1 MGKLLSMTGYGSA
14 KGSVEGQEITVELKS
29 VNNRYLDCSVRLPR
43 NFLFAEDT
51 VKQAVSAGVSRGKVD
66 VFVSAQAS
74 QDSGT
79 VVSVNEELARGY
91 RDAVAHIAE
100 TLGLESGLNAF
111 SLARFPDVLTVERR
125 ELDKD
130 KAAAALS
137 EITAKAVEEFNAMRE
152 REGERLRRDMLGKL
166 ETIEGLVSVVEE
178 RSPQTVKEYRER
190 LEARL
195 RDILADRSLD
205 EQRVITEAAIF
216 ADRAA
221 VDEITRK
228 SIDDPM
234 CIGYFIDN
242 ELAFGGIVKAVF
254 GAEPD
259 QPAKLEFVKD
269 LKAKYGTIEALNKV
283 WDTSYADWDGL
294 LQSKAMPEGKGFRKD
309 ADAFN
314 NKFIERY
321 FELSRK
327 GIKSLAPHRLYLGCR
342 FVGFRHAE
350 AVRRIAAK
358 YSDVIS
364 INSYHNSIANV
375 SPDQFFGKPMLIGEF
390 HFGTYDR
397 GMFAPS
403 LCPVGTQQERATSY
417 MRFVQGAL
425 TQPHLVG
432 THYFQ
437 FRDQPLTGRW
447 DGEGYQIGFVDVAD
461 TPYRELCESA
471 RETGEHMYQ
480 YRLNGKAVNDMK

>member
-91 RDAVAHIAE
+91 RDAVARIAE

-111 SLARFPDVLTVERR
+111 SLARFPDVLTVEQR

-216 ADRAA
+216 ADRTA
-221 VDEITRK
+221 VDEETVRLRSHIAQFRTMLEEGSPIGRK
-228 SIDDPM
+228 MDFLVQEFNRESNT
-234 CIGYFIDN
+234 IGSKCSDAS
-242 ELAFGGIVKAVF
+242 LAKVV
-254 GAEPD
+254 
-259 QPAKLEFVKD
+259 VD
-269 LKAKYGTIEALNKV
+269 LKSEIEKIREQ
-283 WDTSYADWDGL
+283 
-294 LQSKAMPEGKGFRKD
+294 LQ
-309 ADAFN
+309 
-314 NKFIERY
+314 
-321 FELSRK
+321 
-327 GIKSLAPHRLYLGCR
+327 
-342 FVGFRHAE
+342 
-350 AVRRIAAK
+350 
-358 YSDVIS
+358 
-364 INSYHNSIANV
+364 NV
-375 SPDQFFGKPMLIGEF
+375 E
-390 HFGTYDR
+390 
-397 GMFAPS
+397 
-403 LCPVGTQQERATSY
+403 
-417 MRFVQGAL
+417 
-425 TQPHLVG
+425 
-432 THYFQ
+432 
-437 FRDQPLTGRW
+437 
-447 DGEGYQIGFVDVAD
+447 
-461 TPYRELCESA
+461 
-471 RETGEHMYQ
+471 
-480 YRLNGKAVNDMK
+480 

>member
-1 MGKLLSMTGYGSA
+1 MGKLLSMTGYGKA

-91 RDAVAHIAE
+91 RDAVARIAE

-152 REGERLRRDMLGKL
+152 PEGERLRRDMLGKL
-166 ETIEGLVSVVEE
+166 ETIEGLVSAVEE

-216 ADRAA
+216 ADRTA
-221 VDEITRK
+221 VDEETVRLRSHIAQFRTMLEEGSPIGRK
-228 SIDDPM
+228 MDFLVQEFNRESNT
-234 CIGYFIDN
+234 IGSKCSDAS
-242 ELAFGGIVKAVF
+242 LAKVV
-254 GAEPD
+254 
-259 QPAKLEFVKD
+259 VD
-269 LKAKYGTIEALNKV
+269 LKSEIEKIREQ
-283 WDTSYADWDGL
+283 
-294 LQSKAMPEGKGFRKD
+294 LQ
-309 ADAFN
+309 
-314 NKFIERY
+314 
-321 FELSRK
+321 
-327 GIKSLAPHRLYLGCR
+327 
-342 FVGFRHAE
+342 
-350 AVRRIAAK
+350 
-358 YSDVIS
+358 
-364 INSYHNSIANV
+364 NV
-375 SPDQFFGKPMLIGEF
+375 E
-390 HFGTYDR
+390 
-397 GMFAPS
+397 
-403 LCPVGTQQERATSY
+403 
-417 MRFVQGAL
+417 
-425 TQPHLVG
+425 
-432 THYFQ
+432 
-437 FRDQPLTGRW
+437 
-447 DGEGYQIGFVDVAD
+447 
-461 TPYRELCESA
+461 
-471 RETGEHMYQ
+471 
-480 YRLNGKAVNDMK
+480 

>member
-29 VNNRYLDCSVRLPR
+29 VNNRYLDCSIRLPR

-91 RDAVAHIAE
+91 RDAVARIAE
-100 TLGLESGLNAF
+100 TLGLECGLNAF

-137 EITAKAVEEFNAMRE
+137 DITAKAVEEFNAMRE

-166 ETIEGLVSVVEE
+166 GTIEGLVSVVEE

-216 ADRAA
+216 ADRTA
-221 VDEITRK
+221 VDEETVRLRSHIAQFRTMLEEGSPIGRK
-228 SIDDPM
+228 MDFLVQEFNRESNT
-234 CIGYFIDN
+234 IGSKCSDAS
-242 ELAFGGIVKAVF
+242 LAKVV
-254 GAEPD
+254 
-259 QPAKLEFVKD
+259 VD
-269 LKAKYGTIEALNKV
+269 LKSEIEKIREQ
-283 WDTSYADWDGL
+283 
-294 LQSKAMPEGKGFRKD
+294 LQ
-309 ADAFN
+309 
-314 NKFIERY
+314 
-321 FELSRK
+321 
-327 GIKSLAPHRLYLGCR
+327 
-342 FVGFRHAE
+342 
-350 AVRRIAAK
+350 
-358 YSDVIS
+358 
-364 INSYHNSIANV
+364 NV
-375 SPDQFFGKPMLIGEF
+375 E
-390 HFGTYDR
+390 
-397 GMFAPS
+397 
-403 LCPVGTQQERATSY
+403 
-417 MRFVQGAL
+417 
-425 TQPHLVG
+425 
-432 THYFQ
+432 
-437 FRDQPLTGRW
+437 
-447 DGEGYQIGFVDVAD
+447 
-461 TPYRELCESA
+461 
-471 RETGEHMYQ
+471 
-480 YRLNGKAVNDMK
+480 

>member
-66 VFVSAQAS
+66 VFVSSQAS

-91 RDAVAHIAE
+91 RDAVARIAE

-137 EITAKAVEEFNAMRE
+137 EITAKGVEEFNAMRE

-216 ADRAA
+216 ADRTA
-221 VDEITRK
+221 VDEETVRLRSHIAQFRTMLEEGSPIGRK
-228 SIDDPM
+228 MDFLVQEFNRESNT
-234 CIGYFIDN
+234 IGSKCSDAS
-242 ELAFGGIVKAVF
+242 LAKVV
-254 GAEPD
+254 
-259 QPAKLEFVKD
+259 VD
-269 LKAKYGTIEALNKV
+269 LKSEIEKIREQ
-283 WDTSYADWDGL
+283 
-294 LQSKAMPEGKGFRKD
+294 LQ
-309 ADAFN
+309 
-314 NKFIERY
+314 
-321 FELSRK
+321 
-327 GIKSLAPHRLYLGCR
+327 
-342 FVGFRHAE
+342 
-350 AVRRIAAK
+350 
-358 YSDVIS
+358 
-364 INSYHNSIANV
+364 NV
-375 SPDQFFGKPMLIGEF
+375 E
-390 HFGTYDR
+390 
-397 GMFAPS
+397 
-403 LCPVGTQQERATSY
+403 
-417 MRFVQGAL
+417 
-425 TQPHLVG
+425 
-432 THYFQ
+432 
-437 FRDQPLTGRW
+437 
-447 DGEGYQIGFVDVAD
+447 
-461 TPYRELCESA
+461 
-471 RETGEHMYQ
+471 
-480 YRLNGKAVNDMK
+480 

>member
-14 KGSVEGQEITVELKS
+14 KGSVEGQEFTVELKS

-91 RDAVAHIAE
+91 RDAVARIAE

-111 SLARFPDVLTVERR
+111 SLARFPDVLTVERC

-195 RDILADRSLD
+195 RDILTDRSLD

-216 ADRAA
+216 ADRTA
-221 VDEITRK
+221 VDEETVRLRSHIAQFRTMLEEGSPIGRK
-228 SIDDPM
+228 MDFLVQEFNRESNT
-234 CIGYFIDN
+234 IGSKCSDAS
-242 ELAFGGIVKAVF
+242 LAKVV
-254 GAEPD
+254 
-259 QPAKLEFVKD
+259 VD
-269 LKAKYGTIEALNKV
+269 LKSEIEKIREQ
-283 WDTSYADWDGL
+283 
-294 LQSKAMPEGKGFRKD
+294 LQ
-309 ADAFN
+309 
-314 NKFIERY
+314 
-321 FELSRK
+321 
-327 GIKSLAPHRLYLGCR
+327 
-342 FVGFRHAE
+342 
-350 AVRRIAAK
+350 
-358 YSDVIS
+358 
-364 INSYHNSIANV
+364 NV
-375 SPDQFFGKPMLIGEF
+375 E
-390 HFGTYDR
+390 
-397 GMFAPS
+397 
-403 LCPVGTQQERATSY
+403 
-417 MRFVQGAL
+417 
-425 TQPHLVG
+425 
-432 THYFQ
+432 
-437 FRDQPLTGRW
+437 
-447 DGEGYQIGFVDVAD
+447 
-461 TPYRELCESA
+461 
-471 RETGEHMYQ
+471 
-480 YRLNGKAVNDMK
+480 

>member
-14 KGSVEGQEITVELKS
+14 KGSVEGQGITVELKS

-51 VKQAVSAGVSRGKVD
+51 VKQTVSAGVSRGKVD

-91 RDAVAHIAE
+91 RDAVARIAE

-152 REGERLRRDMLGKL
+152 REGERLRRDMIGKL

-216 ADRAA
+216 ADRTA
-221 VDEITRK
+221 VDEETVRLRSHIAQFRTMLEEGSPIGRK
-228 SIDDPM
+228 MDFLVQEFNRESNTVGSKCSDAS
-234 CIGYFIDN
+234 
-242 ELAFGGIVKAVF
+242 LAKVV
-254 GAEPD
+254 
-259 QPAKLEFVKD
+259 VD
-269 LKAKYGTIEALNKV
+269 LKSEIEKIREQ
-283 WDTSYADWDGL
+283 
-294 LQSKAMPEGKGFRKD
+294 LQ
-309 ADAFN
+309 
-314 NKFIERY
+314 
-321 FELSRK
+321 
-327 GIKSLAPHRLYLGCR
+327 
-342 FVGFRHAE
+342 
-350 AVRRIAAK
+350 
-358 YSDVIS
+358 
-364 INSYHNSIANV
+364 NV
-375 SPDQFFGKPMLIGEF
+375 E
-390 HFGTYDR
+390 
-397 GMFAPS
+397 
-403 LCPVGTQQERATSY
+403 
-417 MRFVQGAL
+417 
-425 TQPHLVG
+425 
-432 THYFQ
+432 
-437 FRDQPLTGRW
+437 
-447 DGEGYQIGFVDVAD
+447 
-461 TPYRELCESA
+461 
-471 RETGEHMYQ
+471 
-480 YRLNGKAVNDMK
+480 

>member
-1 MGKLLSMTGYGSA
+1 MGKMLSMTGYGSA

-51 VKQAVSAGVSRGKVD
+51 VKQAVSADVSRGKVD

-91 RDAVAHIAE
+91 RDAVARIAE

-216 ADRAA
+216 ADRTA
-221 VDEITRK
+221 VDEETVRLRSHIAQFRTMLEEGSPIGRK
-228 SIDDPM
+228 MDFLVQEFNRESNT
-234 CIGYFIDN
+234 IGSKCSDAS
-242 ELAFGGIVKAVF
+242 LAKVV
-254 GAEPD
+254 
-259 QPAKLEFVKD
+259 VD
-269 LKAKYGTIEALNKV
+269 LKSEIEKIREQ
-283 WDTSYADWDGL
+283 
-294 LQSKAMPEGKGFRKD
+294 LQ
-309 ADAFN
+309 
-314 NKFIERY
+314 
-321 FELSRK
+321 
-327 GIKSLAPHRLYLGCR
+327 
-342 FVGFRHAE
+342 
-350 AVRRIAAK
+350 
-358 YSDVIS
+358 
-364 INSYHNSIANV
+364 NV
-375 SPDQFFGKPMLIGEF
+375 E
-390 HFGTYDR
+390 
-397 GMFAPS
+397 
-403 LCPVGTQQERATSY
+403 
-417 MRFVQGAL
+417 
-425 TQPHLVG
+425 
-432 THYFQ
+432 
-437 FRDQPLTGRW
+437 
-447 DGEGYQIGFVDVAD
+447 
-461 TPYRELCESA
+461 
-471 RETGEHMYQ
+471 
-480 YRLNGKAVNDMK
+480 

>member
-91 RDAVAHIAE
+91 RDAVARIAE

-166 ETIEGLVSVVEE
+166 ETIEGLVCVVEE

-216 ADRAA
+216 ADRTA
-221 VDEITRK
+221 VDEETVRLRSHIAQFRTMLEEGSPIGRK
-228 SIDDPM
+228 MDFLVQEFNRESNT
-234 CIGYFIDN
+234 IGSKCSDAS
-242 ELAFGGIVKAVF
+242 LAKVV
-254 GAEPD
+254 
-259 QPAKLEFVKD
+259 VD
-269 LKAKYGTIEALNKV
+269 LKSEIEKIREQ
-283 WDTSYADWDGL
+283 
-294 LQSKAMPEGKGFRKD
+294 LQ
-309 ADAFN
+309 
-314 NKFIERY
+314 
-321 FELSRK
+321 
-327 GIKSLAPHRLYLGCR
+327 
-342 FVGFRHAE
+342 
-350 AVRRIAAK
+350 
-358 YSDVIS
+358 
-364 INSYHNSIANV
+364 NV
-375 SPDQFFGKPMLIGEF
+375 E
-390 HFGTYDR
+390 
-397 GMFAPS
+397 
-403 LCPVGTQQERATSY
+403 
-417 MRFVQGAL
+417 
-425 TQPHLVG
+425 
-432 THYFQ
+432 
-437 FRDQPLTGRW
+437 
-447 DGEGYQIGFVDVAD
+447 
-461 TPYRELCESA
+461 
-471 RETGEHMYQ
+471 
-480 YRLNGKAVNDMK
+480 

>member
-91 RDAVAHIAE
+91 RDAVARIAE

-125 ELDKD
+125 ELDKE

-216 ADRAA
+216 ADRTA
-221 VDEITRK
+221 VDEETVRLRSHIAQFRTMLEEGSPIGRK
-228 SIDDPM
+228 MDFLVQEFNRESNT
-234 CIGYFIDN
+234 IGSKCSDAS
-242 ELAFGGIVKAVF
+242 LAKVV
-254 GAEPD
+254 
-259 QPAKLEFVKD
+259 VD
-269 LKAKYGTIEALNKV
+269 LKSEIEKIREQ
-283 WDTSYADWDGL
+283 
-294 LQSKAMPEGKGFRKD
+294 LQ
-309 ADAFN
+309 
-314 NKFIERY
+314 
-321 FELSRK
+321 
-327 GIKSLAPHRLYLGCR
+327 
-342 FVGFRHAE
+342 
-350 AVRRIAAK
+350 
-358 YSDVIS
+358 
-364 INSYHNSIANV
+364 NV
-375 SPDQFFGKPMLIGEF
+375 E
-390 HFGTYDR
+390 
-397 GMFAPS
+397 
-403 LCPVGTQQERATSY
+403 
-417 MRFVQGAL
+417 
-425 TQPHLVG
+425 
-432 THYFQ
+432 
-437 FRDQPLTGRW
+437 
-447 DGEGYQIGFVDVAD
+447 
-461 TPYRELCESA
+461 
-471 RETGEHMYQ
+471 
-480 YRLNGKAVNDMK
+480 

>member
-91 RDAVAHIAE
+91 RDAVARIAE
-100 TLGLESGLNAF
+100 TLGLESRLNAF

-125 ELDKD
+125 ELNKD

-216 ADRAA
+216 ADRTA
-221 VDEITRK
+221 VDEETVRLRSHIAQFRTMLEEGSPIGRK
-228 SIDDPM
+228 MDFLVQEFNRESNT
-234 CIGYFIDN
+234 IGSKCSDAS
-242 ELAFGGIVKAVF
+242 LAKVV
-254 GAEPD
+254 
-259 QPAKLEFVKD
+259 VD
-269 LKAKYGTIEALNKV
+269 LKSEIEKIREQ
-283 WDTSYADWDGL
+283 
-294 LQSKAMPEGKGFRKD
+294 LQ
-309 ADAFN
+309 
-314 NKFIERY
+314 
-321 FELSRK
+321 
-327 GIKSLAPHRLYLGCR
+327 
-342 FVGFRHAE
+342 
-350 AVRRIAAK
+350 
-358 YSDVIS
+358 
-364 INSYHNSIANV
+364 NV
-375 SPDQFFGKPMLIGEF
+375 E
-390 HFGTYDR
+390 
-397 GMFAPS
+397 
-403 LCPVGTQQERATSY
+403 
-417 MRFVQGAL
+417 
-425 TQPHLVG
+425 
-432 THYFQ
+432 
-437 FRDQPLTGRW
+437 
-447 DGEGYQIGFVDVAD
+447 
-461 TPYRELCESA
+461 
-471 RETGEHMYQ
+471 
-480 YRLNGKAVNDMK
+480 

>member
-43 NFLFAEDT
+43 TFLFAEDT

-91 RDAVAHIAE
+91 RDAVARIAE

-216 ADRAA
+216 ADRTA
-221 VDEITRK
+221 VDEETVRLRSHIAQFRTMLEEGSPIGRK
-228 SIDDPM
+228 MDFLVQEFNRESNT
-234 CIGYFIDN
+234 IGSKCSDAS
-242 ELAFGGIVKAVF
+242 LAKVV
-254 GAEPD
+254 
-259 QPAKLEFVKD
+259 VD
-269 LKAKYGTIEALNKV
+269 LKSEIEKIREQ
-283 WDTSYADWDGL
+283 
-294 LQSKAMPEGKGFRKD
+294 LQ
-309 ADAFN
+309 
-314 NKFIERY
+314 
-321 FELSRK
+321 
-327 GIKSLAPHRLYLGCR
+327 
-342 FVGFRHAE
+342 
-350 AVRRIAAK
+350 
-358 YSDVIS
+358 
-364 INSYHNSIANV
+364 NV
-375 SPDQFFGKPMLIGEF
+375 E
-390 HFGTYDR
+390 
-397 GMFAPS
+397 
-403 LCPVGTQQERATSY
+403 
-417 MRFVQGAL
+417 
-425 TQPHLVG
+425 
-432 THYFQ
+432 
-437 FRDQPLTGRW
+437 
-447 DGEGYQIGFVDVAD
+447 
-461 TPYRELCESA
+461 
-471 RETGEHMYQ
+471 
-480 YRLNGKAVNDMK
+480 

>member
-66 VFVSAQAS
+66 VFVSSQAS

-79 VVSVNEELARGY
+79 VVSVNEDLARGH
-91 RDAVAHIAE
+91 RDAVARIAE

-166 ETIEGLVSVVEE
+166 ETIEGFVSVVEE

-216 ADRAA
+216 ADRTA
-221 VDEITRK
+221 VDEETVRLRSHIAQFRTMLEEGSPIGRK
-228 SIDDPM
+228 MDFLVQEFNRESNT
-234 CIGYFIDN
+234 IGSKCSDAS
-242 ELAFGGIVKAVF
+242 LAKVV
-254 GAEPD
+254 
-259 QPAKLEFVKD
+259 VD
-269 LKAKYGTIEALNKV
+269 LKSEIEKIREQ
-283 WDTSYADWDGL
+283 
-294 LQSKAMPEGKGFRKD
+294 LQ
-309 ADAFN
+309 
-314 NKFIERY
+314 
-321 FELSRK
+321 
-327 GIKSLAPHRLYLGCR
+327 
-342 FVGFRHAE
+342 
-350 AVRRIAAK
+350 
-358 YSDVIS
+358 
-364 INSYHNSIANV
+364 NV
-375 SPDQFFGKPMLIGEF
+375 E
-390 HFGTYDR
+390 
-397 GMFAPS
+397 
-403 LCPVGTQQERATSY
+403 
-417 MRFVQGAL
+417 
-425 TQPHLVG
+425 
-432 THYFQ
+432 
-437 FRDQPLTGRW
+437 
-447 DGEGYQIGFVDVAD
+447 
-461 TPYRELCESA
+461 
-471 RETGEHMYQ
+471 
-480 YRLNGKAVNDMK
+480 

>member
-91 RDAVAHIAE
+91 RDAVARIAE

-152 REGERLRRDMLGKL
+152 REGEQLRRDMIGKL

-216 ADRAA
+216 ADRTA
-221 VDEITRK
+221 VDEETVRLRSHIAQFRTMLEEGSPIGRK
-228 SIDDPM
+228 MDFLVQEFNRESNT
-234 CIGYFIDN
+234 IGSKCSDAS
-242 ELAFGGIVKAVF
+242 LAKVV
-254 GAEPD
+254 
-259 QPAKLEFVKD
+259 VD
-269 LKAKYGTIEALNKV
+269 LKSEIEKIREQ
-283 WDTSYADWDGL
+283 
-294 LQSKAMPEGKGFRKD
+294 LQ
-309 ADAFN
+309 
-314 NKFIERY
+314 
-321 FELSRK
+321 
-327 GIKSLAPHRLYLGCR
+327 
-342 FVGFRHAE
+342 
-350 AVRRIAAK
+350 
-358 YSDVIS
+358 
-364 INSYHNSIANV
+364 NV
-375 SPDQFFGKPMLIGEF
+375 E
-390 HFGTYDR
+390 
-397 GMFAPS
+397 
-403 LCPVGTQQERATSY
+403 
-417 MRFVQGAL
+417 
-425 TQPHLVG
+425 
-432 THYFQ
+432 
-437 FRDQPLTGRW
+437 
-447 DGEGYQIGFVDVAD
+447 
-461 TPYRELCESA
+461 
-471 RETGEHMYQ
+471 
-480 YRLNGKAVNDMK
+480 

>member
-43 NFLFAEDT
+43 NFLFADDT

-91 RDAVAHIAE
+91 RDAVARIAE

-216 ADRAA
+216 ADRTA
-221 VDEITRK
+221 VDEETVRLRSHIAQFRTMLEEGSPIGRK
-228 SIDDPM
+228 MDFLVQEFNRESNT
-234 CIGYFIDN
+234 IGSKCSDAS
-242 ELAFGGIVKAVF
+242 LAKVV
-254 GAEPD
+254 
-259 QPAKLEFVKD
+259 VD
-269 LKAKYGTIEALNKV
+269 LKSEIEKIREQ
-283 WDTSYADWDGL
+283 
-294 LQSKAMPEGKGFRKD
+294 LQ
-309 ADAFN
+309 
-314 NKFIERY
+314 
-321 FELSRK
+321 
-327 GIKSLAPHRLYLGCR
+327 
-342 FVGFRHAE
+342 
-350 AVRRIAAK
+350 
-358 YSDVIS
+358 
-364 INSYHNSIANV
+364 NV
-375 SPDQFFGKPMLIGEF
+375 E
-390 HFGTYDR
+390 
-397 GMFAPS
+397 
-403 LCPVGTQQERATSY
+403 
-417 MRFVQGAL
+417 
-425 TQPHLVG
+425 
-432 THYFQ
+432 
-437 FRDQPLTGRW
+437 
-447 DGEGYQIGFVDVAD
+447 
-461 TPYRELCESA
+461 
-471 RETGEHMYQ
+471 
-480 YRLNGKAVNDMK
+480 

>member
-111 SLARFPDVLTVERR
+111 SIARFPDVLTVERR

-152 REGERLRRDMLGKL
+152 REGDRLRRDMLGKL
-166 ETIEGLVSVVEE
+166 ETIEKLVSVVEE

-216 ADRAA
+216 ADRTA
-221 VDEITRK
+221 VDEETVRLRSHIAQFRTMLEDGSPIGRK
-228 SIDDPM
+228 MDFLVQEFNRESNT
-234 CIGYFIDN
+234 IGSKCSDAS
-242 ELAFGGIVKAVF
+242 LAKVV
-254 GAEPD
+254 
-259 QPAKLEFVKD
+259 VD
-269 LKAKYGTIEALNKV
+269 LKSEIEKIREQ
-283 WDTSYADWDGL
+283 
-294 LQSKAMPEGKGFRKD
+294 LQ
-309 ADAFN
+309 
-314 NKFIERY
+314 
-321 FELSRK
+321 
-327 GIKSLAPHRLYLGCR
+327 
-342 FVGFRHAE
+342 
-350 AVRRIAAK
+350 
-358 YSDVIS
+358 
-364 INSYHNSIANV
+364 NV
-375 SPDQFFGKPMLIGEF
+375 E
-390 HFGTYDR
+390 
-397 GMFAPS
+397 
-403 LCPVGTQQERATSY
+403 
-417 MRFVQGAL
+417 
-425 TQPHLVG
+425 
-432 THYFQ
+432 
-437 FRDQPLTGRW
+437 
-447 DGEGYQIGFVDVAD
+447 
-461 TPYRELCESA
+461 
-471 RETGEHMYQ
+471 
-480 YRLNGKAVNDMK
+480 

>member
-91 RDAVAHIAE
+91 RDAVARIAE
-100 TLGLESGLNAF
+100 TLGLESGINAF

-216 ADRAA
+216 ADRTA
-221 VDEITRK
+221 VDEETVRLRSHIAQFRTMLEEGSPIGRK
-228 SIDDPM
+228 MDFLVQEFNRESNT
-234 CIGYFIDN
+234 IGSKCSDAS
-242 ELAFGGIVKAVF
+242 LAKVGV
-254 GAEPD
+254 
-259 QPAKLEFVKD
+259 D
-269 LKAKYGTIEALNKV
+269 LKSEIEKIREQ
-283 WDTSYADWDGL
+283 
-294 LQSKAMPEGKGFRKD
+294 LQ
-309 ADAFN
+309 
-314 NKFIERY
+314 
-321 FELSRK
+321 
-327 GIKSLAPHRLYLGCR
+327 
-342 FVGFRHAE
+342 
-350 AVRRIAAK
+350 
-358 YSDVIS
+358 
-364 INSYHNSIANV
+364 NV
-375 SPDQFFGKPMLIGEF
+375 E
-390 HFGTYDR
+390 
-397 GMFAPS
+397 
-403 LCPVGTQQERATSY
+403 
-417 MRFVQGAL
+417 
-425 TQPHLVG
+425 
-432 THYFQ
+432 
-437 FRDQPLTGRW
+437 
-447 DGEGYQIGFVDVAD
+447 
-461 TPYRELCESA
+461 
-471 RETGEHMYQ
+471 
-480 YRLNGKAVNDMK
+480 

>member
-91 RDAVAHIAE
+91 RDAVARIAE

-190 LEARL
+190 LEARV

-216 ADRAA
+216 ADRTA
-221 VDEITRK
+221 VDEETVRLRSHIAQFRTMLEEGSPIGRK
-228 SIDDPM
+228 MDFLVQEFNRESNT
-234 CIGYFIDN
+234 IGSKCSDAS
-242 ELAFGGIVKAVF
+242 LAKVV
-254 GAEPD
+254 
-259 QPAKLEFVKD
+259 VD
-269 LKAKYGTIEALNKV
+269 LKSEIEKIREQ
-283 WDTSYADWDGL
+283 
-294 LQSKAMPEGKGFRKD
+294 LQ
-309 ADAFN
+309 
-314 NKFIERY
+314 
-321 FELSRK
+321 
-327 GIKSLAPHRLYLGCR
+327 
-342 FVGFRHAE
+342 
-350 AVRRIAAK
+350 
-358 YSDVIS
+358 
-364 INSYHNSIANV
+364 NV
-375 SPDQFFGKPMLIGEF
+375 E
-390 HFGTYDR
+390 
-397 GMFAPS
+397 
-403 LCPVGTQQERATSY
+403 
-417 MRFVQGAL
+417 
-425 TQPHLVG
+425 
-432 THYFQ
+432 
-437 FRDQPLTGRW
+437 
-447 DGEGYQIGFVDVAD
+447 
-461 TPYRELCESA
+461 
-471 RETGEHMYQ
+471 
-480 YRLNGKAVNDMK
+480 

>member
-79 VVSVNEELARGY
+79 VVSMNEELARGY
-91 RDAVAHIAE
+91 RDAVARIAE

-216 ADRAA
+216 ADRTA
-221 VDEITRK
+221 VDEETVRLRSHIAQFRTMLEEGSPIGRK
-228 SIDDPM
+228 MDFLVQEFNRESNT
-234 CIGYFIDN
+234 IGSKCSDAS
-242 ELAFGGIVKAVF
+242 LAKVV
-254 GAEPD
+254 
-259 QPAKLEFVKD
+259 VD
-269 LKAKYGTIEALNKV
+269 LKSEIEKIREQ
-283 WDTSYADWDGL
+283 
-294 LQSKAMPEGKGFRKD
+294 LQ
-309 ADAFN
+309 
-314 NKFIERY
+314 
-321 FELSRK
+321 
-327 GIKSLAPHRLYLGCR
+327 
-342 FVGFRHAE
+342 
-350 AVRRIAAK
+350 
-358 YSDVIS
+358 
-364 INSYHNSIANV
+364 NV
-375 SPDQFFGKPMLIGEF
+375 E
-390 HFGTYDR
+390 
-397 GMFAPS
+397 
-403 LCPVGTQQERATSY
+403 
-417 MRFVQGAL
+417 
-425 TQPHLVG
+425 
-432 THYFQ
+432 
-437 FRDQPLTGRW
+437 
-447 DGEGYQIGFVDVAD
+447 
-461 TPYRELCESA
+461 
-471 RETGEHMYQ
+471 
-480 YRLNGKAVNDMK
+480 

>member
-79 VVSVNEELARGY
+79 VVSVNEELALGY

-100 TLGLESGLNAF
+100 TLGLESGLSAF

-216 ADRAA
+216 ADRTA
-221 VDEITRK
+221 VDEETVRLRSHIAQFRTMLEEGSPIGRK
-228 SIDDPM
+228 MDFLVQEFNRESNT
-234 CIGYFIDN
+234 IGSKCSDAS
-242 ELAFGGIVKAVF
+242 LAKVV
-254 GAEPD
+254 
-259 QPAKLEFVKD
+259 VD
-269 LKAKYGTIEALNKV
+269 LKSEIEKIREQ
-283 WDTSYADWDGL
+283 
-294 LQSKAMPEGKGFRKD
+294 LQ
-309 ADAFN
+309 
-314 NKFIERY
+314 
-321 FELSRK
+321 
-327 GIKSLAPHRLYLGCR
+327 
-342 FVGFRHAE
+342 
-350 AVRRIAAK
+350 
-358 YSDVIS
+358 
-364 INSYHNSIANV
+364 NV
-375 SPDQFFGKPMLIGEF
+375 E
-390 HFGTYDR
+390 
-397 GMFAPS
+397 
-403 LCPVGTQQERATSY
+403 
-417 MRFVQGAL
+417 
-425 TQPHLVG
+425 
-432 THYFQ
+432 
-437 FRDQPLTGRW
+437 
-447 DGEGYQIGFVDVAD
+447 
-461 TPYRELCESA
+461 
-471 RETGEHMYQ
+471 
-480 YRLNGKAVNDMK
+480 

>member
-91 RDAVAHIAE
+91 RDAVARIAE

-111 SLARFPDVLTVERR
+111 SLARFSDVLTVERR

-178 RSPQTVKEYRER
+178 RSPQTVKEHRER

-216 ADRAA
+216 ADRTA
-221 VDEITRK
+221 VDEETVRLRSHIAQFRTMLEEGSPIGRK
-228 SIDDPM
+228 MDFLVQEFNRESNT
-234 CIGYFIDN
+234 IGSKCSDAS
-242 ELAFGGIVKAVF
+242 LAKVV
-254 GAEPD
+254 
-259 QPAKLEFVKD
+259 VD
-269 LKAKYGTIEALNKV
+269 LKSEIEKIREQ
-283 WDTSYADWDGL
+283 
-294 LQSKAMPEGKGFRKD
+294 LQ
-309 ADAFN
+309 
-314 NKFIERY
+314 
-321 FELSRK
+321 
-327 GIKSLAPHRLYLGCR
+327 
-342 FVGFRHAE
+342 
-350 AVRRIAAK
+350 
-358 YSDVIS
+358 
-364 INSYHNSIANV
+364 NV
-375 SPDQFFGKPMLIGEF
+375 E
-390 HFGTYDR
+390 
-397 GMFAPS
+397 
-403 LCPVGTQQERATSY
+403 
-417 MRFVQGAL
+417 
-425 TQPHLVG
+425 
-432 THYFQ
+432 
-437 FRDQPLTGRW
+437 
-447 DGEGYQIGFVDVAD
+447 
-461 TPYRELCESA
+461 
-471 RETGEHMYQ
+471 
-480 YRLNGKAVNDMK
+480 

>member
-91 RDAVAHIAE
+91 RDAVARIAE

-125 ELDKD
+125 ELNKD

-166 ETIEGLVSVVEE
+166 ETIEELVSVVEE

-216 ADRAA
+216 ADRTA
-221 VDEITRK
+221 VDEETVRLRSHIAQFRTMLEEGSPIGRK
-228 SIDDPM
+228 MDFLVQEFNRESNT
-234 CIGYFIDN
+234 IGSKCSDAS
-242 ELAFGGIVKAVF
+242 LAKVV
-254 GAEPD
+254 
-259 QPAKLEFVKD
+259 VD
-269 LKAKYGTIEALNKV
+269 LKSEIEKIREQ
-283 WDTSYADWDGL
+283 
-294 LQSKAMPEGKGFRKD
+294 LQ
-309 ADAFN
+309 
-314 NKFIERY
+314 
-321 FELSRK
+321 
-327 GIKSLAPHRLYLGCR
+327 
-342 FVGFRHAE
+342 
-350 AVRRIAAK
+350 
-358 YSDVIS
+358 
-364 INSYHNSIANV
+364 NV
-375 SPDQFFGKPMLIGEF
+375 E
-390 HFGTYDR
+390 
-397 GMFAPS
+397 
-403 LCPVGTQQERATSY
+403 
-417 MRFVQGAL
+417 
-425 TQPHLVG
+425 
-432 THYFQ
+432 
-437 FRDQPLTGRW
+437 
-447 DGEGYQIGFVDVAD
+447 
-461 TPYRELCESA
+461 
-471 RETGEHMYQ
+471 
-480 YRLNGKAVNDMK
+480 

>member
-66 VFVSAQAS
+66 VFVSAQTS

-91 RDAVAHIAE
+91 RDAVARIAE

-111 SLARFPDVLTVERR
+111 SLARFPDVLTVERC

-137 EITAKAVEEFNAMRE
+137 DITAKAVEEFNAMRE

-216 ADRAA
+216 ADRTA
-221 VDEITRK
+221 VDEETVRLRSHIAQFRTMLEEGSPIGRK
-228 SIDDPM
+228 MDFLVQEFNRESNT
-234 CIGYFIDN
+234 IGSKCSDAS
-242 ELAFGGIVKAVF
+242 LAKVV
-254 GAEPD
+254 
-259 QPAKLEFVKD
+259 VD
-269 LKAKYGTIEALNKV
+269 LKSEIEKIREQ
-283 WDTSYADWDGL
+283 
-294 LQSKAMPEGKGFRKD
+294 LQ
-309 ADAFN
+309 
-314 NKFIERY
+314 
-321 FELSRK
+321 
-327 GIKSLAPHRLYLGCR
+327 
-342 FVGFRHAE
+342 
-350 AVRRIAAK
+350 
-358 YSDVIS
+358 
-364 INSYHNSIANV
+364 NV
-375 SPDQFFGKPMLIGEF
+375 E
-390 HFGTYDR
+390 
-397 GMFAPS
+397 
-403 LCPVGTQQERATSY
+403 
-417 MRFVQGAL
+417 
-425 TQPHLVG
+425 
-432 THYFQ
+432 
-437 FRDQPLTGRW
+437 
-447 DGEGYQIGFVDVAD
+447 
-461 TPYRELCESA
+461 
-471 RETGEHMYQ
+471 
-480 YRLNGKAVNDMK
+480 

>member
-91 RDAVAHIAE
+91 RDAVARIAE

-111 SLARFPDVLTVERR
+111 SLARFPDALTVERR

-216 ADRAA
+216 ADRTA
-221 VDEITRK
+221 VDEETVRLRSHIAQFRTMLEEGSPIGRK
-228 SIDDPM
+228 MDFLVQEFNRESNT
-234 CIGYFIDN
+234 IGSKCSDAS
-242 ELAFGGIVKAVF
+242 LAKVV
-254 GAEPD
+254 
-259 QPAKLEFVKD
+259 VD
-269 LKAKYGTIEALNKV
+269 LKSEIEKIREQ
-283 WDTSYADWDGL
+283 
-294 LQSKAMPEGKGFRKD
+294 LQ
-309 ADAFN
+309 
-314 NKFIERY
+314 
-321 FELSRK
+321 
-327 GIKSLAPHRLYLGCR
+327 
-342 FVGFRHAE
+342 
-350 AVRRIAAK
+350 
-358 YSDVIS
+358 
-364 INSYHNSIANV
+364 NV
-375 SPDQFFGKPMLIGEF
+375 E
-390 HFGTYDR
+390 
-397 GMFAPS
+397 
-403 LCPVGTQQERATSY
+403 
-417 MRFVQGAL
+417 
-425 TQPHLVG
+425 
-432 THYFQ
+432 
-437 FRDQPLTGRW
+437 
-447 DGEGYQIGFVDVAD
+447 
-461 TPYRELCESA
+461 
-471 RETGEHMYQ
+471 
-480 YRLNGKAVNDMK
+480 

>member
-91 RDAVAHIAE
+91 RDAVARIAE

-111 SLARFPDVLTVERR
+111 SIARFPDVLTVERR

-205 EQRVITEAAIF
+205 EQRIITEAAIF
-216 ADRAA
+216 ADRTA
-221 VDEITRK
+221 VDEETVRLRSHIAQFRTMLEEGSPIGRK
-228 SIDDPM
+228 MDFLVQEFNRESNT
-234 CIGYFIDN
+234 IGSKCSDAS
-242 ELAFGGIVKAVF
+242 LAKVV
-254 GAEPD
+254 
-259 QPAKLEFVKD
+259 VD
-269 LKAKYGTIEALNKV
+269 LKSEIEKIREQ
-283 WDTSYADWDGL
+283 
-294 LQSKAMPEGKGFRKD
+294 LQ
-309 ADAFN
+309 
-314 NKFIERY
+314 
-321 FELSRK
+321 
-327 GIKSLAPHRLYLGCR
+327 
-342 FVGFRHAE
+342 
-350 AVRRIAAK
+350 
-358 YSDVIS
+358 
-364 INSYHNSIANV
+364 NV
-375 SPDQFFGKPMLIGEF
+375 E
-390 HFGTYDR
+390 
-397 GMFAPS
+397 
-403 LCPVGTQQERATSY
+403 
-417 MRFVQGAL
+417 
-425 TQPHLVG
+425 
-432 THYFQ
+432 
-437 FRDQPLTGRW
+437 
-447 DGEGYQIGFVDVAD
+447 
-461 TPYRELCESA
+461 
-471 RETGEHMYQ
+471 
-480 YRLNGKAVNDMK
+480 

>member
-14 KGSVEGQEITVELKS
+14 KGSVEGQEITIELKS

-51 VKQAVSAGVSRGKVD
+51 VKQAVSVGVSRGKVD

-91 RDAVAHIAE
+91 RDAVARIAE

-216 ADRAA
+216 ADRTA
-221 VDEITRK
+221 VDEETVRLRSHIAQFRTMLEEGSPIGRK
-228 SIDDPM
+228 MDFLVQEFNRESNT
-234 CIGYFIDN
+234 IGSKCSDAS
-242 ELAFGGIVKAVF
+242 LAKVV
-254 GAEPD
+254 
-259 QPAKLEFVKD
+259 VD
-269 LKAKYGTIEALNKV
+269 LKSEIEKIREQ
-283 WDTSYADWDGL
+283 
-294 LQSKAMPEGKGFRKD
+294 LQ
-309 ADAFN
+309 
-314 NKFIERY
+314 
-321 FELSRK
+321 
-327 GIKSLAPHRLYLGCR
+327 
-342 FVGFRHAE
+342 
-350 AVRRIAAK
+350 
-358 YSDVIS
+358 
-364 INSYHNSIANV
+364 NV
-375 SPDQFFGKPMLIGEF
+375 E
-390 HFGTYDR
+390 
-397 GMFAPS
+397 
-403 LCPVGTQQERATSY
+403 
-417 MRFVQGAL
+417 
-425 TQPHLVG
+425 
-432 THYFQ
+432 
-437 FRDQPLTGRW
+437 
-447 DGEGYQIGFVDVAD
+447 
-461 TPYRELCESA
+461 
-471 RETGEHMYQ
+471 
-480 YRLNGKAVNDMK
+480 

>member
-51 VKQAVSAGVSRGKVD
+51 IKQAVSAGVSRGKVD

-91 RDAVAHIAE
+91 RDAVARIAE

-216 ADRAA
+216 ADRTA
-221 VDEITRK
+221 VDEETVRLRSHIAQFRTMLEEGSPIGRK
-228 SIDDPM
+228 MDFLVQEFNRESNT
-234 CIGYFIDN
+234 IGSKCSDAS
-242 ELAFGGIVKAVF
+242 LAKVV
-254 GAEPD
+254 
-259 QPAKLEFVKD
+259 VD
-269 LKAKYGTIEALNKV
+269 LKSEIEKIREQ
-283 WDTSYADWDGL
+283 
-294 LQSKAMPEGKGFRKD
+294 LQ
-309 ADAFN
+309 
-314 NKFIERY
+314 
-321 FELSRK
+321 
-327 GIKSLAPHRLYLGCR
+327 
-342 FVGFRHAE
+342 
-350 AVRRIAAK
+350 
-358 YSDVIS
+358 
-364 INSYHNSIANV
+364 NV
-375 SPDQFFGKPMLIGEF
+375 E
-390 HFGTYDR
+390 
-397 GMFAPS
+397 
-403 LCPVGTQQERATSY
+403 
-417 MRFVQGAL
+417 
-425 TQPHLVG
+425 
-432 THYFQ
+432 
-437 FRDQPLTGRW
+437 
-447 DGEGYQIGFVDVAD
+447 
-461 TPYRELCESA
+461 
-471 RETGEHMYQ
+471 
-480 YRLNGKAVNDMK
+480 

>member
-111 SLARFPDVLTVERR
+111 SLARFPDVLTVDRR

-216 ADRAA
+216 ADRTA
-221 VDEITRK
+221 VDEETVRLRSHIAQFRTMLEEGSPIGRK
-228 SIDDPM
+228 MDFLVQEFNRESNT
-234 CIGYFIDN
+234 IGSKCSDAS
-242 ELAFGGIVKAVF
+242 LAKVV
-254 GAEPD
+254 
-259 QPAKLEFVKD
+259 VD
-269 LKAKYGTIEALNKV
+269 LKSEIEKIREQ
-283 WDTSYADWDGL
+283 
-294 LQSKAMPEGKGFRKD
+294 LQ
-309 ADAFN
+309 
-314 NKFIERY
+314 
-321 FELSRK
+321 
-327 GIKSLAPHRLYLGCR
+327 
-342 FVGFRHAE
+342 
-350 AVRRIAAK
+350 
-358 YSDVIS
+358 
-364 INSYHNSIANV
+364 NV
-375 SPDQFFGKPMLIGEF
+375 E
-390 HFGTYDR
+390 
-397 GMFAPS
+397 
-403 LCPVGTQQERATSY
+403 
-417 MRFVQGAL
+417 
-425 TQPHLVG
+425 
-432 THYFQ
+432 
-437 FRDQPLTGRW
+437 
-447 DGEGYQIGFVDVAD
+447 
-461 TPYRELCESA
+461 
-471 RETGEHMYQ
+471 
-480 YRLNGKAVNDMK
+480 